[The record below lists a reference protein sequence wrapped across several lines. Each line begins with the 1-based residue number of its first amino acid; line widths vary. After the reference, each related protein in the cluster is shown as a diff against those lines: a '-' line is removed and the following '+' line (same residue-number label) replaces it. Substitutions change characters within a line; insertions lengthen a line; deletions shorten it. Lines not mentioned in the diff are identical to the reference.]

1 MHARRSSASLFKAA
15 LPILALHLLFPQTAC
30 ADRCLYVSSY
40 HAGYV
45 WNDDIEEALEKVLQG
60 RCEIKKFYMDGKR
73 NLSPEF
79 ARKKGVAAKKLIE
92 TWKPDVIIAADDNVS
107 RYLVMPHLKNAS
119 VPVVFCGVNWTVEP
133 YGYPYR
139 NTTGMVEI
147 GPVEPLAKEVRK
159 VVPHAKQ
166 GIFLSAD
173 EMTQNKEFALNQKV
187 YAKHGITIT
196 HQPVK
201 TMADWEAAFLEAQN
215 ADFIIIG
222 NNAGI
227 NDWSNDRAHAQVWNK
242 AQKFTVSY
250 LDWMAPYTMLTM
262 AKIAGEQGDWA
273 ARAALRI
280 LKGARPDS
288 IPIAANQR
296 WNVFINSPLLQAT
309 GFTLSQEIMDKGVQV
324 GP

>member
-1 MHARRSSASLFKAA
+1 MHTPRISAPFLKSALLSLAV
-15 LPILALHLLFPQTAC
+15 ILLFPQTGLA
-30 ADRCLYVSSY
+30 ARCLYVSSY

-45 WNDDIEEALEKVLQG
+45 WNDDIEDAMKKVLSGQ
-60 RCEIKKFYMDGKR
+60 CETKKFYMDGKR

-159 VVPHAKQ
+159 VVPHARQ
-166 GIFLSAD
+166 GLFLSAD

-196 HQPVK
+196 HHPVK
-201 TMADWEAAFLEAQN
+201 TMADWEAGFLEAQN

-227 NDWSNDRAHAQVWNK
+227 NDWDNDRALAQVRSK